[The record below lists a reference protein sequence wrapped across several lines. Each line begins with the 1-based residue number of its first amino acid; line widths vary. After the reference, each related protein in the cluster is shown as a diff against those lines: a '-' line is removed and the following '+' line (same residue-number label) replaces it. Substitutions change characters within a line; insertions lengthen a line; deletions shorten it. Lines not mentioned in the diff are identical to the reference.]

1 MKVFATAA
9 VLASALL
16 LSACGFRPLY
26 GMNGAE
32 PGAQALFSSIYV
44 ETDDTELVG
53 YELRNAIMDL
63 MHCTNDP
70 RAAKYRLRFTVRQT
84 REGVTIAPDAAITR
98 YDYTL
103 NVNYTLEDAHS
114 GAVITKGTESTLSAF
129 DVVSSPYSTLVAQQS
144 AQKTASQD
152 VASRLQID
160 LAVYFNQHAQR

>member
-1 MKVFATAA
+1 MKFLAPFAM
-9 VLASALL
+9 LACALL

-32 PGAQALFSSIYV
+32 PGAQRLFSSIYV
-44 ETDDTELVG
+44 DTDDTEIVG
-53 YELRNAIMDL
+53 YELRNAVMDL

-70 RAAKYRLRFTVRQT
+70 RAARYRLKFSVRQT

-103 NVNYTLEDAHS
+103 NVKYTLEDAKT
-114 GAVITKGTESTLSAF
+114 GKEITSGTESTLSAY

-152 VASRLQID
+152 VAQRLQID
-160 LAVYFNQHAQR
+160 LAIYFNQHPQ

>member
-1 MKVFATAA
+1 MKFIPLIVVMTC
-9 VLASALL
+9 ALL
-16 LSACGFRPLY
+16 VSACGFRPLY

-44 ETDDTELVG
+44 DTDDTELVG

-63 MHCTNDP
+63 MHCSNDP
-70 RAAKYRLRFTVRQT
+70 RMAKYRLRFTVKQT

-103 NVNYTLEDAHS
+103 NVKYTLEDAKT
-114 GAVITKGTESTLSAF
+114 GAVITKGAESTLSAF

-144 AQKTASQD
+144 AQKSASQD

-160 LAVYFNQHAQR
+160 LAVYFDQHPQK

>member
-1 MKVFATAA
+1 MKVFATVA

-16 LSACGFRPLY
+16 LSGCGFRPLY
-26 GMNGAE
+26 GMEGAE

-53 YELRNAIMDL
+53 YEMRNAIMDL

-70 RAAKYRLRFTVRQT
+70 RAARYRLKFTVRQT

-103 NVNYTLEDAHS
+103 NVKYSLENAKT
-114 GAVITKGTESTLSAF
+114 GAVITSGTESTLSAF
-129 DVVSSPYSTLVAQQS
+129 DVVSSPYSTMVAQQS

-152 VASRLQID
+152 VAQRLQID
-160 LAVYFNQHAQR
+160 LAVYFDQHPQR

>member
-1 MKVFATAA
+1 MKIFIPIA

-16 LSACGFRPLY
+16 ISGCGFRPLY

-53 YELRNAIMDL
+53 YELRNSIMDL
-63 MHCTNDP
+63 MHCSNDP
-70 RAAKYRLRFTVRQT
+70 RTAKYRLKFTVRQT

-103 NVNYTLEDAHS
+103 NVKYELTDAKT
-114 GAVITKGTESTLSAF
+114 GAVITSGTESSLSAF

-144 AQKTASQD
+144 AQKSTAQD

-160 LAVYFNQHAQR
+160 MAVYFDQHPHT